1 MNKNVTVKNIINDNL
16 GGEII
21 MKNITE
27 NDKPKSN
34 NRISDIVRTNIAID
48 IGANGLSIPQCA
60 DKYGI
65 ARQSI
70 NRWLRNDREFVNDVE
85 RYKNDATNEKIDAIN
100 RMMLGVIDD
109 QVQNVINISKDTSI
123 PPSTR
128 LDASKFLINKFIPD
142 KGKQQQTIKNQ
153 NNTQINI
160 DNTNNTKSIEDI
172 LKSLDDNIIDTTD
185 KDDDF

>member
-1 MNKNVTVKNIINDNL
+1 MKSKNVMTKRV
-16 GGEII
+16 
-21 MKNITE
+21 
-27 NDKPKSN
+27 SN
-34 NRISDIVRTNIAID
+34 NKTPDIIRDNIAVD
-48 IGANGLSIPQCA
+48 IGVNGLTVAQCS

-70 NRWLRNDREFVNDVE
+70 NRWFRNDREFVNDVE
-85 RYKNDATNEKIDAIN
+85 RYKNDAVNEKIDAIN

-109 QVQNVINISKDTSI
+109 QVQNVINISKDPNT

-128 LDASKFLINKFIPD
+128 LDASKFLINKFVPD
-142 KGKQQQTIKNQ
+142 RKQQTVRTQ

-172 LKSLDDNIIDTTD
+172 LKSLDDNIIDTTN
-185 KDDDF
+185 KDNDF

>member
-1 MNKNVTVKNIINDNL
+1 
-16 GGEII
+16 

-48 IGANGLSIPQCA
+48 IGANGLSIPQAA

-70 NRWLRNDREFVNDVE
+70 NRWLKNDKEFVNDVE
-85 RYKNDATNEKIDAIN
+85 RYKNDYINQKVDAIN

-109 QVQNVINISKDTSI
+109 QVQNVINISKDANV

-128 LDASKFLINKFIPD
+128 LDASKFLINKFISD
-142 KGKQQQTIKNQ
+142 KPKQSIRTQ

-160 DNTNNTKSIEDI
+160 DNTNNNTKSIEDI
-172 LKSLDDNIIDTTD
+172 LKSLDDNIIDPTN

>member
-1 MNKNVTVKNIINDNL
+1 
-16 GGEII
+16 

-27 NDKPKSN
+27 NDKQRSN

-48 IGANGLSIPQCA
+48 IGANGLSIPQAA

-70 NRWLRNDREFVNDVE
+70 NRWLKNDKEFVNDVE
-85 RYKNDATNEKIDAIN
+85 RYRQNAVDEKIDALN
-100 RMMLGVIDD
+100 RVILSNIDD
-109 QVQNVINISKDTSI
+109 QIQNIINLSKDTSV

-128 LDASKFLINKFIPD
+128 LDASKFLVNKFIPD
-142 KGKQQQTIKNQ
+142 KSKQAIRTQ

-160 DNTNNTKSIEDI
+160 ENNNTNTKSIEEI
-172 LKSLDDNIIDTTD
+172 LKSLDDNIIDTTN

>member
-1 MNKNVTVKNIINDNL
+1 
-16 GGEII
+16 

-27 NDKPKSN
+27 NDKQRSN

-48 IGANGLSIPQCA
+48 IGANGLSVPQAA

-85 RYKNDATNEKIDAIN
+85 RYRQNAVDEKIDALN
-100 RMMLGVIDD
+100 RVILSNID
-109 QVQNVINISKDTSI
+109 QQIQNIINISMDSNA
-123 PPSTR
+123 PYSTR

-142 KGKQQQTIKNQ
+142 KGKQTIHTQ
-153 NNTQINI
+153 NNTQINV
-160 DNTNNTKSIEDI
+160 DNTNNTNNKQTIEDI
-172 LKSLDDNIIDTTD
+172 LKSLDDNIIDTTN

>member
-1 MNKNVTVKNIINDNL
+1 
-16 GGEII
+16 

-48 IGANGLSIPQCA
+48 IGANGLSIPQAA

-70 NRWLRNDREFVNDVE
+70 NRWLKNDKEFVNDVE
-85 RYKNDATNEKIDAIN
+85 RYKNDYINQKVDAIN
-100 RMMLGVIDD
+100 HMMLGVIDD
-109 QVQNVINISKDTSI
+109 QVQNVINISKDTSV

-142 KGKQQQTIKNQ
+142 KPKQQIHNQT
-153 NNTQINI
+153 NTQINI
-160 DNTNNTKSIEDI
+160 DNTNNTTKSIEDI
-172 LKSLDDNIIDTTD
+172 LKSLDDNIIDTNTD
-185 KDDDF
+185 KDNDF